1 MVPTIFMRLYRWL
14 LHNLFAALPA
24 TLAPNPTPDEL
35 TTRHLYQASHF
46 VASKVR
52 VKPHAFH
59 PSRQDHKTSVFRIT
73 GLTEKKIWLLGD
85 IHVAAIVNRKILAR
99 AEVSVA
105 HVQSLELRV
114 EQDEPPRRHANIAGW
129 ASEKDRLMSQAQEL
143 AELATLRLPSKSA

>member
-1 MVPTIFMRLYRWL
+1 
-14 LHNLFAALPA
+14 
-24 TLAPNPTPDEL
+24 
-35 TTRHLYQASHF
+35 
-46 VASKVR
+46 
-52 VKPHAFH
+52 
-59 PSRQDHKTSVFRIT
+59 
-73 GLTEKKIWLLGD
+73 
-85 IHVAAIVNRKILAR
+85 VAAIVNRKILAR